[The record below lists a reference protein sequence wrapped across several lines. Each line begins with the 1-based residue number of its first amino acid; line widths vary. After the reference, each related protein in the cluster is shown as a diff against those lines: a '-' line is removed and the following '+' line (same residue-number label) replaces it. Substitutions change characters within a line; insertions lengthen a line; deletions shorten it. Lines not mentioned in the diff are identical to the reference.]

1 MESDLINATLGWKKN
16 SISIFARPHVI
27 NWGWG
32 GDTGNISKGNIEEKE
47 DHWLRDQKVDVTNF
61 LASSKR
67 LMHTRREKSV
77 GKYLSLT
84 C

>member
-1 MESDLINATLGWKKN
+1 MRQINQNLHSHRRNKKFCCLESDLINATLGWKKN

-47 DHWLRDQKVDVTNF
+47 DH
-61 LASSKR
+61 
-67 LMHTRREKSV
+67 
-77 GKYLSLT
+77 
-84 C
+84 